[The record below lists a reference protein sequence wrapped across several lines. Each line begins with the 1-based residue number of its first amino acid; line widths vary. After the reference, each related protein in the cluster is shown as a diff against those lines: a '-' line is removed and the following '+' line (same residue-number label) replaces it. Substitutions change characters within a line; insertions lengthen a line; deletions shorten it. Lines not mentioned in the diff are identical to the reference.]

1 MDITYYDIGLNL
13 FTRSFPRPERILA
26 DAFRPMASAV
36 SSPGQKTGKTA
47 KSMRLS
53 KITMPMGR
61 QASILMRQMKP
72 GKRI

>member
-13 FTRSFPRPERILA
+13 FTRSFPGRNASSLMRQ
-26 DAFRPMASAV
+26 PMASAV